1 MNAIG
6 GAFLGG
12 ASGRLL
18 PASVPLRFFG
28 TAAACHVL
36 AWLALALAPGDWLQF
51 AGGLGWPLAG
61 LHLLTLGVFG
71 MTALGAAAQLLPVAT
86 RQAPV
91 GERALAAI
99 WWFYSGGL
107 ALLAL
112 GMGLARPSWL
122 LAGGSAVGA
131 ALAAWSLLVARHL
144 LGARGMPGV
153 LMHAWGAL
161 ASLLVLLASALL
173 LIAGWQ
179 GWPAPARAE
188 LLPLHL
194 LFAPF
199 GFMGLLVLGLSYILV
214 PMFTLAHPTPSERLQ
229 LASGG
234 LVMAGLLLGA
244 AAVLMPDLALLRG
257 AAWAAGSTG
266 VLLHLV
272 LMRRS
277 ITQGMRKSL
286 GRSFVLLHLGWGA
299 LLLTL
304 VLGGVLWA
312 GVDDARLRAGFALA
326 LLAWLLS
333 TVLGFMQRILPFLA
347 ALHAAAGRRRGPTAS
362 SLTHEPSLRVHFACH
377 AAAFGLLALAVLLQA
392 PLLARL
398 AAVVGLAGAGAF
410 AAFHVHLLRRL
421 RAARN

>member
-1 MNAIG
+1 MTAIG

-28 TAAACHVL
+28 AAAACHVL
-36 AWLALALAPGDWLQF
+36 AWLALLAAPGDWIVF
-51 AGGLGWPLAG
+51 SGGLGWPLAA
-61 LHLLTLGVFG
+61 LHLFTLGVFG

-99 WWFYSGGL
+99 WWIYNGGL
-107 ALLAL
+107 ALLVL
-112 GMGLARPSWL
+112 GMGLARPPWL
-122 LAGGSAVGA
+122 LAGGVIVGSALGA
-131 ALAAWSLLVARHL
+131 WALLVARHL

-153 LMHAWGAL
+153 LAHAWGAM
-161 ASLLVLLASALL
+161 ASLAVLLASALL
-173 LIAGWQ
+173 LVAGWQ
-179 GWPAPARAE
+179 GWPAPSRAD

-214 PMFTLAHPTPSERLQ
+214 PMFTLAQPLPRESAQ

-234 LVMAGLLLGA
+234 LVAAGLLLGA
-244 AAVLMPDLALLRG
+244 AAVFVSAAGLLRA
-257 AAWAAGSTG
+257 AAWACGSAG

-272 LMRRS
+272 LMRRA

-286 GRSFVLLHLGWGA
+286 GRSFVLLHVGWGA
-299 LLLTL
+299 LLATL
-304 VLGGVLWA
+304 LLGGLLWA
-312 GVDDARLRAGFALA
+312 GFDEPRLRAGFALA

-333 TVLGFMQRILPFLA
+333 MVLGFMQRILPFLS
-347 ALHAAAGRRRGPTAS
+347 ALHAAGGRRRGPTAS
-362 SLTHEPSLRVHFACH
+362 SLTHEPSLRAHFACH
-377 AAAFGLLALAVLLQA
+377 AAALATLALAVLLQS

-398 AAVVGLAGAGAF
+398 AAAVGLAGACAF
-410 AAFHVHLLRRL
+410 AFFHVHLLRRL
-421 RAARN
+421 RAART

>member
-28 TAAACHVL
+28 AAAGCHAL
-36 AWLALALAPGDWLQF
+36 AWLVLALAPGDWLTF
-51 AGGLGWPLAG
+51 SGGLGWPLAA
-61 LHLLTLGVFG
+61 LHLFTLGVFG

-99 WWFYSGGL
+99 WWIYSGGL
-107 ALLAL
+107 AVLAL
-112 GMGLARPSWL
+112 GMGLARPPWL
-122 LAGGSAVGA
+122 LAGAVAVGA
-131 ALAAWSLLVARHL
+131 ALAAWALLVARHL

-153 LMHAWGAL
+153 LAHAWGAL
-161 ASLLVLLASALL
+161 VSLAVLLASALL
-173 LIAGWQ
+173 LVAGWQ
-179 GWPAPARAE
+179 GLPGPSRAD

-214 PMFTLAHPTPSERLQ
+214 PMFTLAHPTPKESSQ
-229 LASGG
+229 LASFA
-234 LVMAGLLLGA
+234 LVAAGLLLGA
-244 AAVLMPDLALLRG
+244 AAAFAADPGLLRA
-257 AAWAAGSTG
+257 AAWACGGTG

-272 LMRRS
+272 LMRRA
-277 ITQGMRKSL
+277 ITLGLRKSL
-286 GRSFVLLHLGWGA
+286 GRSFVLLHGGWGA

-304 VLGGVLWA
+304 LLGGALWA
-312 GVDDARLRAGFALA
+312 GFDGPRLRAGFALA
-326 LLAWLLS
+326 LLAWLLGM
-333 TVLGFMQRILPFLA
+333 VLGFMQRILPFLA

-362 SLTHEPSLRVHFACH
+362 SLTHEPSLRAHFACH
-377 AAAFGLLALAVLLQA
+377 VAALGLLALAVVLQV
-392 PLLARL
+392 PLLARA
-398 AAVVGLAGAGAF
+398 AAVVGLAGACAF